1 MKFAK
6 KSDLGSLKSEIDKL
20 GIAELVTSSVDLNKL
35 SDVVK
40 NEVKKTVYDELVRI
54 VNAI

>member
-20 GIAELVTSSVDLNKL
+20 DIAELVTSSVDFNKL

-40 NEVKKTVYDELVRI
+40 NEVKKTVYDELVKI

>member
-6 KSDLGSLKSEIDKL
+6 KSDLGSLRSEIDKL

-40 NEVKKTVYDELVRI
+40 NEVKKTVYDELVKI

>member
-1 MKFAK
+1 MKFTK

-20 GIAELVTSSVDLNKL
+20 DIAELVTSSVDLNKL

>member
-6 KSDLGSLKSEIDKL
+6 KTDLGSLKSEIDKL

-40 NEVKKTVYDELVRI
+40 NKVKKTVYDELVRI

>member
-20 GIAELVTSSVDLNKL
+20 DIAELVTSSVDLNKL

>member
-6 KSDLGSLKSEIDKL
+6 KSDSGSLKSEIDKL

-40 NEVKKTVYDELVRI
+40 NEVKKTVYDELVKI

>member
-40 NEVKKTVYDELVRI
+40 NKVKKTVYDELVRI

>member
-20 GIAELVTSSVDLNKL
+20 DIAELVTSSVDLNKL

-40 NEVKKTVYDELVRI
+40 NKVKKTVYDELVRI

>member
-6 KSDLGSLKSEIDKL
+6 KLDLGSLKSEIDKL
-20 GIAELVTSSVDLNKL
+20 DIAELVTSSVDLNKL

-40 NEVKKTVYDELVRI
+40 NKVKKTVYDELVRI

>member
-40 NEVKKTVYDELVRI
+40 NEVKKTVYDELVKI

>member
-6 KSDLGSLKSEIDKL
+6 KLDLGSLTSEIDKL
-20 GIAELVTSSVDLNKL
+20 DIAELVTSSVDLNKL

-40 NEVKKTVYDELVRI
+40 NKVKKTVYDELVRI

>member
-6 KSDLGSLKSEIDKL
+6 KLDLGSLKSEIDKL
-20 GIAELVTSSVDLNKL
+20 DIVELVTSSVDLNKL

-40 NEVKKTVYDELVRI
+40 NKVKKTVYDELVRI

>member
-20 GIAELVTSSVDLNKL
+20 DIAELVTSSVDLNKL

-40 NEVKKTVYDELVRI
+40 NEVKKTVYDELVKI